1 MPFVL
6 AFIGIIA
13 VVVGVR
19 GQAGAAGKLLASEFT
34 GAQSFIPWLLA
45 VMMLGLIGY
54 WDKAKPVSD
63 AGLVLLLIVMVL
75 APRNGQGGGGI
86 FAELQDAFLNAQ
98 PINANATNANQ
109 SSGANSATSVAG
121 NPGVQGSQSLG
132 SAGAQL
138 QNLVASLDST
148 AGNFLGNNPTSA
160 FA

>member
-19 GQAGAAGKLLASEFT
+19 GQSGAAGKLLASEFT
-34 GAQSFIPWLLA
+34 GPNSFIKWFLA
-45 VMMLGLIGY
+45 IMILGLIGY

-63 AGLVLLLIVMVL
+63 ASLGLLLVVMVL

-86 FAELQDAFLNAQ
+86 FANLEDAFT
-98 PINANATNANQ
+98 NATPITAPKPAASQ
-109 SSGANSATSVAG
+109 TGATPTATNG
-121 NPGVQGSQSLG
+121 NPGVQGSQSL
-132 SAGAQL
+132 SNAGAQL
-138 QNLVASLDST
+138 NNLVASLDST
-148 AGNFLGNNPTSA
+148 AGNFLGNNSLGA